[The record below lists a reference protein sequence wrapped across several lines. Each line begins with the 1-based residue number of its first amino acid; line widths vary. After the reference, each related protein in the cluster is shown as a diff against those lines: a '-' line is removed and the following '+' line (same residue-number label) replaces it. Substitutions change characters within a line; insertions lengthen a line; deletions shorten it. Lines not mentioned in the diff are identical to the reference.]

1 MSDLAER
8 IDLAENAELL
18 IQQWRR
24 APRMRALALAL
35 LHVVSDHLIEPTVDV
50 ERRLRIETAD
60 GFWLDCIGKRLDIPR
75 PAVMATVSDF
85 PFFGFQGSGGV
96 GFDQGIF
103 ATANPALSPRVPA
116 GDTFYRVIL
125 RIRSGTLVAD
135 GSVPSLEEAILQDF
149 PEAAYEDS
157 DNMTVTLHVTDTRT
171 QLLNLLSATDT
182 WPKPA
187 GVALTVD
194 TS

>member
-8 IDLAENAELL
+8 IDLGENSELL

-35 LHVVSDHLIEPTVDV
+35 LRVISDHLIEPTVDV

-60 GFWLDCIGKRLDIPR
+60 GFWLDCIGKRLDMPR
-75 PAVMATVSDF
+75 PAVLATVSDF
-85 PFFGFQGSGGV
+85 PFFGFQDSGGV

-135 GSVPSLEEAILQDF
+135 GSVPSLEEAILRDF
-149 PEAAYEDS
+149 PDASYEDPY
-157 DNMTVTLHVTDTRT
+157 DMTITLHVSDTRT
-171 QLLNLLSATDT
+171 QLLDLLSATNT
-182 WPKPA
+182 WPRTA
-187 GVALTVD
+187 GIALTVD